1 VTTTSPSLQKEKT
14 TKAPGHWNIDRL
26 CDSVCGGTSTVLID
40 CCAPPHHTDS
50 RIGAMHSADPRPIP
64 GRTDD
69 AAHHHH
75 HAIGRWVSGAGQVVS
90 SWTAKKYALP
100 DKTVAS
106 QILMYRQLLHT
117 TCRPGLVLSRKYEA
131 TPAQV
136 SVQHMPWWE
145 TVAVVDEADPTKI
158 VKILTMVDTGK
169 MVISYDNL
177 ITRLWNT
184 ALERHGVESEAADTN
199 HTSVREVH
207 RDSTEFGLL
216 DPPSSS
222 IQSSVLPPSSSSSIA
237 LSKDRTKLPPIP
249 HEYWVSNL
257 GFQQTDP
264 VTDFRSGGILSLALM
279 VWIVEH
285 CPNTY
290 RRFCVDDPAAVLP
303 FGITSINVTDMI
315 AKLLM
320 LSKRTDRMDALLSQ
334 KPFWKMFSDPY
345 AILTVQEL
353 ALELLADVV
362 DELVQVR
369 RTTAELQKNLCSPS
383 TAAVKASS
391 YVTVF
396 DFTHILT
403 VTEQRV
409 EYDLLGAGPISI
421 PDLRQIHGKLRAQY
435 QKQLRQ
441 KLDRLAQQQRP
452 SNNATNAANA
462 NSMEDG
468 SAVPVMKGPEH
479 LPTKSSVMQEAPR
492 HNLLG
497 SVVASTNGFLS
508 KSNPIWNPFQ
518 KQKDAPR
525 AAALKLATTDAA
537 PALLA
542 AATDIETES
551 VLSGT
556 PTLPPRMVDL
566 LDSDATAVPPSLWW
580 GAPLPADLPLPER
593 AACPSSDFQISDDD
607 IIL

>member
-1 VTTTSPSLQKEKT
+1 MM
-14 TKAPGHWNIDRL
+14 N
-26 CDSVCGGTSTVLID
+26 
-40 CCAPPHHTDS
+40 
-50 RIGAMHSADPRPIP
+50 SADPRQIP
-64 GRTDD
+64 GGEDKN
-69 AAHHHH
+69 

-117 TCRPGLVLSRKYEA
+117 SCRPGLVLSRKYEA

-145 TVAVVDEADPTKI
+145 TVSVVDALDPTQRK
-158 VKILTMVDTGK
+158 VLTMVDTGK

-184 ALERHGVESEAADTN
+184 ALERHGMVQEMIDT
-199 HTSVREVH
+199 
-207 RDSTEFGLL
+207 DSTPGDATSASSMPEVDLL
-216 DPPSSS
+216 DPQSEQSLSSPPSSS
-222 IQSSVLPPSSSSSIA
+222 VT

-249 HEYWVSNL
+249 HEYWVSRL

-290 RRFCVDDPAAVLP
+290 RRFCDDEDPAAVLP

-362 DELVQVR
+362 QELVEVR
-369 RTTAELQKNLCSPS
+369 RA
-383 TAAVKASS
+383 TAALSEPAAART

-396 DFTHILT
+396 DFPHILT

-421 PDLRQIHGKLRAQY
+421 TDVRQIHAKLRAQY
-435 QKQLRQ
+435 QTQLQQ
-441 KLDRLAQQQRP
+441 KLQRLSQQSNTSSSKAASVVECPNGGPNREDLNASPTIATDAPNIP
-452 SNNATNAANA
+452 SQ
-462 NSMEDG
+462 S
-468 SAVPVMKGPEH
+468 
-479 LPTKSSVMQEAPR
+479 
-492 HNLLG
+492 LLG
-497 SVVASTNGFLS
+497 SVVASTNGFFS
-508 KSNPIWNPFQ
+508 KGNPIWNSLQ
-518 KQKDAPR
+518 KKKGSNTPR
-525 AAALKLATTDAA
+525 AMSTVATNDSTVAGKVPEADSNVVLGGPDPSTSIIDVMNDSHADAQNASWLEDSNAAAQNASWLDEAFSAEGFHVPPAA
-537 PALLA
+537 P
-542 AATDIETES
+542 
-551 VLSGT
+551 SG
-556 PTLPPRMVDL
+556 P
-566 LDSDATAVPPSLWW
+566 
-580 GAPLPADLPLPER
+580 
-593 AACPSSDFQISDDD
+593 FQISDDD
-607 IIL
+607 DAIFQ